1 MEMLKENIRNCRIC
15 QEHLPH
21 GCNPIFA
28 ADHGSKIAIIG
39 QAPGRK
45 VHESGI
51 PWSDKSGDTLR
62 SWLGVSKDEFYD
74 PTIFALVPM
83 GFCYPG
89 TGKSGDLPPRKEC
102 APQWHPLLFD
112 FINNIELTLLIGQ
125 YSQQY
130 YLGENA
136 LENLTETVQNY
147 QTYLPRFFPLPHPSP
162 RNNIWMKKNP
172 WFGAEIL
179 SVLSTKVSQ
188 ILHS

>member
-1 MEMLKENIRNCRIC
+1 MDTLKENIRNCRIC

-28 ADHGSKIAIIG
+28 AAPTSKIAIIG
-39 QAPGRK
+39 QAPGRR
-45 VHESGI
+45 VHESRV

-62 SWLGVSKDEFYD
+62 AWLGVSKEEFYN
-74 PTIFALVPM
+74 PSLFALVPM

-102 APQWHPLLFD
+102 APQWHALLFD
-112 FINNIELTLLIGQ
+112 WMKDIKLTLLIGQ

-130 YLGENA
+130 YLKGNV
-136 LENLTETVQNY
+136 LDTLTETVENY
-147 QTYLPRFFPLPHPSP
+147 KAYLPLFFPLPHPSP

-172 WFGAEIL
+172 WFSAEIL
-179 SVLSTKVSQ
+179 PVLSQKVSE
-188 ILHS
+188 ILH